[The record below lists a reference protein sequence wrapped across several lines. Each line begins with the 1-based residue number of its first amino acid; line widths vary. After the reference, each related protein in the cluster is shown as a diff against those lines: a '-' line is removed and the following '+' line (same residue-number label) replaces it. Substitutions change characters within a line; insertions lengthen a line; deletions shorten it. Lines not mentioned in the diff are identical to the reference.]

1 MVIILQ
7 NKQVRKYQ
15 YNWRS
20 IVYNIVGFLLVYC
33 SCLKIS
39 CHNLSL
45 FHSRGERM
53 RRENKNQLF
62 SRTFCLFK
70 VTNILNPRFSKLCI
84 VILKEK
90 TSGVGH
96 PFINWNFFII
106 PNLIPTFCDRH
117 NILLVDIII
126 NDIFDRNFAISY
138 LPFLFVCF
146 FNKKNSGNFWGFEP
160 WIIDFFFH
168 LYLTYLWCFKKFWS
182 VVLFANGTNLFFAHT
197 EILDRRKWT
206 LVAYTC

>member
-1 MVIILQ
+1 M
-7 NKQVRKYQ
+7 
-15 YNWRS
+15 
-20 IVYNIVGFLLVYC
+20 
-33 SCLKIS
+33 
-39 CHNLSL
+39 
-45 FHSRGERM
+45 
-53 RRENKNQLF
+53 F
-62 SRTFCLFK
+62 SRTFGLFK
-70 VTNILNPRFSKLCI
+70 VTDILNPRFSKLFI
-84 VILKEK
+84 VILKQK

-96 PFINWNFFII
+96 AFINWNFFII
-106 PNLIPTFCDRH
+106 PNLIPTFCERH
-117 NILLVDIII
+117 NILLVNIII